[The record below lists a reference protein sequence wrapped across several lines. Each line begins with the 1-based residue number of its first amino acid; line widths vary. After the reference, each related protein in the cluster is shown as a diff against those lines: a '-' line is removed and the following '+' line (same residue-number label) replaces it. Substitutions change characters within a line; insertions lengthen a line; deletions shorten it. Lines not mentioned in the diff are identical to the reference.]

1 MFKKKKKGKT
11 IKFRIKCSDY
21 GIVLL
26 LNFIKD
32 SISTI
37 KNEISSTL
45 DEDLLKDL
53 IKEKYVLMDIA
64 HQFGITIYDEE
75 YENKKSLPLELKEV
89 LKKNRDNYKLNNL
102 NETKDTI
109 NCPELSEEAHG
120 VQVQKNELS
129 DNSKVNDEEVF

>member
-109 NCPELSEEAHG
+109 NCPELSEEAHRDL
-120 VQVQKNELS
+120 VQKNELS

>member
-1 MFKKKKKGKT
+1 
-11 IKFRIKCSDY
+11 
-21 GIVLL
+21 
-26 LNFIKD
+26 
-32 SISTI
+32 
-37 KNEISSTL
+37 
-45 DEDLLKDL
+45 
-53 IKEKYVLMDIA
+53 MDIA

-109 NCPELSEEAHG
+109 NCPELSEEAHRDL
-120 VQVQKNELS
+120 VQKNELS